1 MLHTLTPATPRSSE
15 GQVVVMVVDD
25 VEAQR
30 YAIGR
35 VLSAAGLRV
44 IEAATGSEA
53 LQKVENNPHA
63 IVLDVGLPDMD
74 GFEVCR
80 RIKTDARTT
89 HIPVVF
95 LSATSQSGS
104 SLDLGLRLGAEA
116 YLFQPVDPGTL
127 LTVIRV
133 ALARHSLG
141 PSL

>member
-1 MLHTLTPATPRSSE
+1 MSKDQL
-15 GQVVVMVVDD
+15 VVMIVDD

-30 YAIGR
+30 YAVGR
-35 VLSAAGLRV
+35 VLAAAGLNV
-44 IEAATGSEA
+44 IEAASGAEA
-53 LQKVENNPHA
+53 LQKAACNPDA

-127 LTVIRV
+127 LTIIRV
-133 ALARHSLG
+133 ALARHPAG